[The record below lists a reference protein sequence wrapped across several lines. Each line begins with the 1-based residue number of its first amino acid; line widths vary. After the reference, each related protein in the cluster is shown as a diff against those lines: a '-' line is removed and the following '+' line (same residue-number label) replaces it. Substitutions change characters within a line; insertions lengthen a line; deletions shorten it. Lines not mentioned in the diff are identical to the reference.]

1 MASIEVDEEE
11 VRASRTLRQ
20 TLSKVLA
27 NPKAKLLMQQAH
39 KMVDATAITPELDQA
54 ALVTEP
60 VLEMQKRLDDME
72 KTRKEEKA
80 EAEKNAKLNAITGS
94 IEAGK
99 ARLRRDGWTD
109 EGIAGVE
116 KIMDEKGILDP
127 EIAAAYFEKLHPPQ
141 QIAASSGSAR
151 GTSWSSRSRM
161 APTSRN
167 SSKSKARALS
177 SIKWREMRSTKFAG
191 NRAAD

>member
-11 VRASRTLRQ
+11 VRVSRTLRQ

-141 QIAASSGSAR
+141 QIAASSGSGSWNFMEQSEQDGADIKKLIEVKGEGLVVDKMAR
-151 GTSWSSRSRM
+151 DALNEIRGQSRR
-161 APTSRN
+161 
-167 SSKSKARALS
+167 
-177 SIKWREMRSTKFAG
+177 
-191 NRAAD
+191 